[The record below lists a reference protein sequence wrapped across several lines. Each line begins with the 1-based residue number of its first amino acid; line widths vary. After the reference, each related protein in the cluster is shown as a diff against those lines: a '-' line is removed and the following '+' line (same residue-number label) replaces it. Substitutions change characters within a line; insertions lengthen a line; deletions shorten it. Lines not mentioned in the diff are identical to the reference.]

1 MDRLEK
7 IKEIKAQIIE
17 CRDQVR
23 IALEN
28 NNFTHARD
36 CIADLEEM
44 TLDLKCLENFDEEAA
59 QMVGGDFQLLNGPIY
74 PRQVG
79 LIEKTKKG

>member
-17 CRDQVR
+17 VRDQVR

-28 NNFTHARD
+28 NNFEQAVD
-36 CIADLEEM
+36 CIADLKELALE
-44 TLDLKCLENFDEEAA
+44 LKCLENFDEEAA
-59 QMVGGDFQLLNGPIY
+59 QMVGGDF
-74 PRQVG
+74 
-79 LIEKTKKG
+79 

>member
-1 MDRLEK
+1 MGRLEK

-17 CRDQVR
+17 VRDKAR

-59 QMVGGDFQLLNGPIY
+59 QMVGGDF
-74 PRQVG
+74 
-79 LIEKTKKG
+79 